1 MPEIHDKAVEN
12 SADEAA
18 LQTER
23 YRARQRRR
31 SIAIA
36 LGLAIL
42 VAIFYA
48 LTIVKLGPAV
58 FQRDL

>member
-1 MPEIHDKAVEN
+1 MPEKRDNIAETG
-12 SADEAA
+12 ADEAA
-18 LQTER
+18 LQMER

-48 LTIVKLGPAV
+48 LTIVKLGPTV

>member
-1 MPEIHDKAVEN
+1 MSKPEEKTLKPGAQMAE
-12 SADEAA
+12 
-18 LQTER
+18 
-23 YRARQRRR
+23 YRSRQRKR

-36 LGLAIL
+36 LGLALL

-48 LTIVKLGPAV
+48 LTIVKLGPAI